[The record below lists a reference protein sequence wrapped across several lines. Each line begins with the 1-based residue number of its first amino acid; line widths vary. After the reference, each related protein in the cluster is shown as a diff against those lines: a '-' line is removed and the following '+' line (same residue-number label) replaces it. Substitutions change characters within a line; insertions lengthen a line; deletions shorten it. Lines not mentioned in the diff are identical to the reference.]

1 MENEEFIKNVTNCEE
16 NVEKPHS
23 NVNEEQKNKLTSA
36 HSIDAT
42 DQLLAVEQRQGVM
55 GEVTAHTTT
64 KTIIESFVNDKKTI
78 KNEVV
83 SNILS
88 EESSTEIPAINE
100 EVQKS
105 ITISD
110 NSANCVTTAVSAT
123 QPATTTVNGVEEGK
137 EMVTNK
143 ITTTT
148 TKENVS
154 NTNTN
159 QGEDVGEG
167 VAEIENS
174 LTQKTKPTS
183 DSCTLTANNSLT
195 VRYSDLAEKHQDSLV
210 VEQNEDL
217 VMSEKIQ
224 HHECDLKLQQQM
236 LYYEQQ
242 LEQLK
247 AALQQ
252 KDNMINLFQRENAI
266 LEKEKEAFR
275 KEKDLANKEKESTVI
290 KFAMKEKSV
299 IDAKKEKEIVEKQLA
314 DARKEIKNYTT
325 KFQALNE
332 EKSRVSYLMDEKCNE
347 VRKYQRECEKLKT
360 DYGHLESKLK
370 YHINKLNME
379 TEAKLALEK
388 KLEEERNA
396 PNKMEEKAN
405 EKLKIEFDAQT
416 ILLKHEI
423 TSKTEQLDKLLKE
436 SEQQKET
443 IKQLQEQL
451 NKETQEKSQL
461 LTSFNGLQEEH
472 NHIQNAYSEEMLNS
486 AKLRG
491 QLEELQVLKT
501 QNTLND
507 EKIFTLTQDL
517 NEALQK
523 LQDNEQDLQQLHAK
537 EKELLSFNK
546 EMSESIVDLQ
556 NQICLLKSKAQGIA
570 AENDLLKKER
580 LEYDEKYA
588 ALENQLKQEQNQKN
602 EERLLL
608 TKHLSEKTKLY
619 ENTKIKLENVLG
631 DFEATK
637 HKHATIVKELQR
649 EIVKFKRSAEQNAD
663 NHRSFICSRCQNPTQ
678 NNGYHHKE
686 NEDKVTAI
694 ETLDIKR
701 SQSRQ
706 SSISTTGGQST
717 AGSRRSSESSESDTV
732 TGREM
737 DFKDDNKGP
746 SKKHLVE
753 RILRLQ
759 QASAR
764 QTEKIDF
771 LEQHTLSLVA
781 ELQKKSKVVQY
792 YMLRDQAGALTSSKS
807 DQNKSE
813 LAKYGNGVMSAIY
826 GGIKGVENKSMSL
839 ELSLEINKKLQAV
852 LEDTLLKNI
861 TLKENLDVLGLEVDN
876 LTRKLRQLETRQ

>member
-1 MENEEFIKNVTNCEE
+1 MEKEEFIDIIAKCDE
-16 NVEKPHS
+16 NLEKQHS
-23 NVNEEQKNKLTSA
+23 IQSEQKQLTSA
-36 HSIDAT
+36 DNSAT
-42 DQLLAVEQRQGVM
+42 DVHLLRGEQVEQ
-55 GEVTAHTTT
+55 
-64 KTIIESFVNDKKTI
+64 
-78 KNEVV
+78 
-83 SNILS
+83 
-88 EESSTEIPAINE
+88 SSTEKDTMNEESVNDNSTIVKIVNNTQIPANTE

-105 ITISD
+105 ITSVI
-110 NSANCVTTAVSAT
+110 
-123 QPATTTVNGVEEGK
+123 NGKVEEGN
-137 EMVTNK
+137 ETVT
-143 ITTTT
+143 ITKTTNSQ
-148 TKENVS
+148 ENVS
-154 NTNTN
+154 NAKNN
-159 QGEDVGEG
+159 NENSKHDVGEG
-167 VAEIENS
+167 NG
-174 LTQKTKPTS
+174 QTKPTS
-183 DSCTLTANNSLT
+183 VSISSSVNNSPS
-195 VRYSDLAEKHQDSLV
+195 VHYSDLTEKNDTLV
-210 VEQNEDL
+210 EVNNGNLHEDC
-217 VMSEKIQ
+217 E
-224 HHECDLKLQQQM
+224 LKLQQQM
-236 LYYEQQ
+236 LQYEQQ
-242 LEQLK
+242 MEQLK

-252 KDNMINLFQRENAI
+252 KDNMITLFQRENAI

-299 IDAKKEKEIVEKQLA
+299 IDAKKEKEMVEKQLA
-314 DARKEIKNYTT
+314 EARKEIKNYTT

-332 EKSRVSYLMDEKCNE
+332 EKSRVTYLMDEKCNE

-370 YHINKLNME
+370 YHMNKLNME

-388 KLEEERNA
+388 KLEEEKNA
-396 PNKMEEKAN
+396 PNKLEEKAN
-405 EKLKIEFDAQT
+405 EKLKIEFEAQT

-423 TSKTEQLDKLLKE
+423 SNKTEQLDKLFKE
-436 SEQQKET
+436 CEVQKEN

-451 NKETQEKSQL
+451 NKETQEKNQL
-461 LTSFNGLQEEH
+461 FSSFSSLQEEH
-472 NHIQNAYSEEMLNS
+472 NHIQNSYSEEMLNS

-501 QNTLND
+501 QNTLNED
-507 EKIFTLTQDL
+507 KIFSLTKEL
-517 NEALQK
+517 NECVQK
-523 LQDNEQDLQQLHAK
+523 LQDNEQDLQHLHAK
-537 EKELLSFNK
+537 EKEFLSFNK

-556 NQICLLKSKAQGIA
+556 NQICLLKSKAQGTA

-580 LEYDEKYA
+580 LDYDEKYA

-608 TKHLSEKTKLY
+608 AKHLSEKTKLY

-649 EIVKFKRSAEQNAD
+649 EIAKYKRAAEQNAD
-663 NHRSFICSRCQNPTQ
+663 NHRTFICSRCQNSTQ
-678 NNGYHHKE
+678 TNGHYHQKE
-686 NEDKVTAI
+686 NEDKLMAI
-694 ETLDIKR
+694 EAIDTKR
-701 SQSRQ
+701 THSRQ
-706 SSISTTGGQST
+706 SSISTMGGQSAT
-717 AGSRRSSESSESDTV
+717 GSRRGSESSESDTV

-792 YMLRDQAGALTSSKS
+792 YMLRDQAGALTSTKS

-813 LAKYGNGVMSAIY
+813 LAKYGHGVMSAIY

-876 LTRKLRQLETRQ
+876 LTRKLRQLEARQ

>member
-1 MENEEFIKNVTNCEE
+1 MENEELTKNITTCDE
-16 NVEKPHS
+16 NPDKQHS
-23 NVNEEQKNKLTSA
+23 IVIGQTKQLTSA
-36 HSIDAT
+36 DIEAT
-42 DQLLAVEQRQGVM
+42 VQLEREQEQATGK
-55 GEVTAHTTT
+55 ETINIATTT
-64 KTIIESFVNDKKTI
+64 IESGNDNRTTV
-78 KNEVV
+78 EVV
-83 SNILS
+83 KPLLVDKNATQISAN
-88 EESSTEIPAINE
+88 TE

-105 ITISD
+105 ITSTV
-110 NSANCVTTAVSAT
+110 NAVSA
-123 QPATTTVNGVEEGK
+123 VNGMEVEEEGNK
-137 EMVTNK
+137 MVTK
-143 ITTTT
+143 
-148 TKENVS
+148 TKNSQENVA
-154 NTNTN
+154 NND
-159 QGEDVGEG
+159 DVGEG
-167 VAEIENS
+167 SNGVVLS
-174 LTQKTKPTS
+174 QTKPTS
-183 DSCTLTANNSLT
+183 VSTSSSLNNSPS
-195 VRYSDLAEKHQDSLV
+195 VRYSDLAEKHHEVV
-210 VEQNEDL
+210 VEVKKD
-217 VMSEKIQ
+217 KIQ
-224 HHECDLKLQQQM
+224 QHGDCELKLQQQM
-236 LYYEQQ
+236 LQYEQQ
-242 LEQLK
+242 MEQLK

-252 KDNMINLFQRENAI
+252 KDNMITLFQRENAI

-299 IDAKKEKEIVEKQLA
+299 IDAKKEKEVVEKQLTE
-314 DARKEIKNYTT
+314 ARKEIKNYTT

-332 EKSRVSYLMDEKCNE
+332 EKSRVTYLMDEKCNE

-370 YHINKLNME
+370 YHMNKLNME

-405 EKLKIEFDAQT
+405 EKIKIEFEAQS
-416 ILLKHEI
+416 ILLKHDI
-423 TSKTEQLDKLLKE
+423 SNKIEQLDKLFKE
-436 SEQQKET
+436 SEVQKDV

-451 NKETQEKSQL
+451 NKETQEKSHL
-461 LTSFNGLQEEH
+461 LTSFNSLQEEH
-472 NHIQNAYSEEMLNS
+472 NHIQNSYSEEMLNS

-501 QNTLND
+501 QNTLNED
-507 EKIFTLTQDL
+507 KIFTLTQEL
-517 NEALQK
+517 NEAIQK
-523 LQDNEQDLQQLHAK
+523 LQDNEHDLEQLHAK

-546 EMSESIVDLQ
+546 EMSESIVELQ
-556 NQICLLKSKAQGIA
+556 NQICLLKSKAQGTA

-580 LEYDEKYA
+580 LAYDEKYA
-588 ALENQLKQEQNQKN
+588 TLENQLKQEQNQKN

-608 TKHLSEKTKLY
+608 AKHLSEKTKLY

-649 EIVKFKRSAEQNAD
+649 EIAKFKRAAEQNAD
-663 NHRSFICSRCQNPTQ
+663 NHRSFICSRCQNPSQ

-701 SQSRQ
+701 SHSRQ
-706 SSISTTGGQST
+706 SSISTTGGQSA
-717 AGSRRSSESSESDTV
+717 AGSRRGSESSESDTV

-813 LAKYGNGVMSAIY
+813 LAKYGHGVMSAIY

-876 LTRKLRQLETRQ
+876 LTRKLRQIEARQ